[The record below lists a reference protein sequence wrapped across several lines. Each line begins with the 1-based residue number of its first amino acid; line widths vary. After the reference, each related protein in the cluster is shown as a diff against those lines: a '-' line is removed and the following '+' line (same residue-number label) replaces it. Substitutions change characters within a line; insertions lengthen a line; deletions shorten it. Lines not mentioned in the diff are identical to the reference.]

1 VAAATAVTWGL
12 RALGLEDPSAAFLA
26 AILLCAWYAGPG
38 PTVLAVVLSAVAWT
52 FFVVHPVSSFS
63 MGGPLAPHVVIFTMF
78 AAVAAWFVSVRQ
90 QAAKR
95 VEQARDELEERV
107 RERTAH
113 LDELFEQAPE
123 AIALLETDGTVAR
136 VNREFARLFGYPPA
150 EAVGRAIDALL
161 VPEDLKEEGERFAD
175 RTTRLGERVE
185 AETVRR
191 GRDGTRVQV
200 SIVGTPIVMEGRP
213 VAEYVIYR
221 DIRERKEA
229 EERLRRSDRA
239 LRRARMRALEA
250 RYTAIVDERGRLA
263 REIHDTL
270 LQGFTGVALKVLA
283 ASNRVTGP
291 PEAVTALQD
300 VLVVARKT
308 LEDARQAVWDMRS
321 PPHGV
326 GDFATALESA
336 AQDSLRGT
344 GMELEYAVQGT
355 PRPMDP
361 RVEAMVLRVS
371 QEAIAN
377 AVKHSGAPRVRVDL
391 SFEERG
397 LRLSVKDDGQGFTVD
412 PDFRSYG
419 GHWGLLGMRER
430 ASQVRAKLAIRSA
443 VGQGTEIVLL
453 APYLRARTAASPN
466 GE

>member
-1 VAAATAVTWGL
+1 
-12 RALGLEDPSAAFLA
+12 
-26 AILLCAWYAGPG
+26 
-38 PTVLAVVLSAVAWT
+38 
-52 FFVVHPVSSFS
+52 
-63 MGGPLAPHVVIFTMF
+63 
-78 AAVAAWFVSVRQ
+78 
-90 QAAKR
+90 
-95 VEQARDELEERV
+95 
-107 RERTAH
+107 
-113 LDELFEQAPE
+113 
-123 AIALLETDGTVAR
+123 
-136 VNREFARLFGYPPA
+136 
-150 EAVGRAIDALL
+150 
-161 VPEDLKEEGERFAD
+161 
-175 RTTRLGERVE
+175 
-185 AETVRR
+185 
-191 GRDGTRVQV
+191 
-200 SIVGTPIVMEGRP
+200 MEGRP

-250 RYTAIVDERGRLA
+250 RYTAIVDERSRLA

-291 PEAVTALQD
+291 PDAVAALQD

-321 PPHGV
+321 PPHG
-326 GDFATALESA
+326 GDDFADALRGA
-336 AQDSLRGT
+336 AEDGVRGT
-344 GMELEYAVQGT
+344 GLVLEYAVQGE
-355 PRPMDP
+355 PRPMEP
-361 RVEAMVLRVS
+361 RVEAVVLRVT

-377 AVKHSGAPRVRVDL
+377 AVKHSGAPQVRVDL

-397 LRLSVKDDGQGFTVD
+397 VRLSVKDDGQGFTVD

-443 VGQGTEIVLL
+443 MGQGTEIVLL
-453 APYLRARTAASPN
+453 APYLNTRSAASPN